1 MERGALE
8 ITADCNAPVVRAS
21 SDWYKDT
28 ETDKGPEN
36 DPGETQDIWW
46 SKVETQDNQS
56 TLNVKC
62 KYMVSRN

>member
-1 MERGALE
+1 MECGALE
-8 ITADCNAPVVRAS
+8 IMADCNAPVVRAS

-46 SKVETQDNQS
+46 SKG
-56 TLNVKC
+56 
-62 KYMVSRN
+62 